1 MKAVGSDTAKRV
13 AALAL
18 VLGLT
23 ACSSQPVDYQ
33 HIRLLPPLQVPEGLH
48 PPRSNPQMAIPGL
61 PLEDVDAVR
70 RRLAAGSSGEAIEK
84 PPAMLPPEQ
93 D

>member
-1 MKAVGSDTAKRV
+1 MGSRTAGGL

-18 VLGLT
+18 MLGLT
-23 ACSSQPVDYQ
+23 ACSTQPVDYQ
-33 HIRLLPPLQVPEGLH
+33 HIQLLPPLQVPEGLH

-61 PLEDVDAVR
+61 PLEDVAVVQ
-70 RRLAAGSSGEAIEK
+70 RRLAAGAGGAEIEK
-84 PPAMLPPEQ
+84 PPAMLPAKQ

>member
-1 MKAVGSDTAKRV
+1 MGSRGAGGLAV
-13 AALAL
+13 LL
-18 VLGLT
+18 LMLGLA

-33 HIRLLPPLQVPEGLH
+33 HIQLLPPLQVPEGLH
-48 PPRSNPQMAIPGL
+48 PPRTNPQMAIPKL

-70 RRLAAGSSGEAIEK
+70 RRLASGSTGEDIEK
-84 PPAMLPPEQ
+84 PPAMLPAKQ